1 MTFWQDDAQWS
12 GWWLAGE
19 DKNRGVPFA
28 AGRGCKQGERFLLE
42 TRADEFSEGILF
54 SLERIP

>member
-1 MTFWQDDAQWS
+1 MMHSGAGGGLREKTKTGGFLLQRVVDAS
-12 GWWLAGE
+12 
-19 DKNRGVPFA
+19 KR
-28 AGRGCKQGERFLLE
+28 ERFLLE